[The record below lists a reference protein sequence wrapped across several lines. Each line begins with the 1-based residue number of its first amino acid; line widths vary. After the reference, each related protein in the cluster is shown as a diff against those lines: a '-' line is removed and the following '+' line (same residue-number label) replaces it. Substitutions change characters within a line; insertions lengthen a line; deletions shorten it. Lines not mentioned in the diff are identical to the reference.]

1 MYIVGITGLAGSGK
15 DTLAKRLKNHYDSNL
30 SDKCQI
36 LHFADRL
43 KELCADLVGW
53 DMVLDSQRNE
63 ELYTDIFGSGVNSSG
78 VMKYQRKHL
87 HDSFK
92 RNLGDICTTTELFK
106 MLDRFY
112 EVIVKPFSKGNKDCR
127 VFITPR
133 KLWQL
138 VGTEVC
144 RSVRD
149 SVWIDAFKVDA
160 NNHIGKCSFLFV
172 PDVRFDNEAAICDI
186 VIGIEREDKT
196 KLRNA
201 GNHVSES
208 GVSRVDFSV
217 LNREGKLAEAVAEV
231 VKTMPNLMAWASSSS
246 QHQRV
251 INQLC

>member
-15 DTLAKRLKNHYDSNL
+15 DTLAKRLKNHF
-30 SDKCQI
+30 DKTQGVNCHI

-43 KELCADLVGW
+43 KDLCADLVGW

-63 ELYTDIFGSGVNSSG
+63 SLYTDIFGSGVNSSG

-87 HDSFK
+87 KASFE
-92 RNLGDICTTTELFK
+92 RNLGDICSEHELYR
-106 MLDRFY
+106 MLEQFY
-112 EVIVKPFSKGNKDCR
+112 KIIIKPYSKGNKDGR

-149 SVWIDAFKVDA
+149 SVWIDAFKADS
-160 NNHIGKCSFLFV
+160 NKLMGKCTYLFV

-186 VIGIEREDKT
+186 VLGIEREDKT
-196 KLRNA
+196 KLRDA
-201 GNHVSES
+201 GTHVSEK

-217 LNREGKLAEAVAEV
+217 MNREGKLAEAVYEVIAE
-231 VKTMPNLMAWASSSS
+231 MPHLIEWASTKHRKRLVN
-246 QHQRV
+246 QQR
-251 INQLC
+251 